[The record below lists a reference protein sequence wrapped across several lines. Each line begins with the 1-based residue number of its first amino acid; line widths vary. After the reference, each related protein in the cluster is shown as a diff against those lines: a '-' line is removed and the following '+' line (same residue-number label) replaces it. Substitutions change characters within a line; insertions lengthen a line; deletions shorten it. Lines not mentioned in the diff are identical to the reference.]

1 MLMLGG
7 DLKRKEMLSAR
18 LGDVLSHLYIASAVL
33 KFYEDNGR
41 QVADLPFVHYS
52 VQRNLYEIGRAFA
65 GFFSNF
71 PNRLVGKLLKGLV
84 FPFGINYQLPDDEMA
99 MQISDALL
107 KPSVIRD
114 RLTHLC
120 YLGEGENDPTG
131 SMEQAFLAVHAAQPL
146 MKKIF
151 QAQKDGKIAR
161 KLPLDVTINKAA
173 EAGVLS
179 AEEVAQ
185 LEQMNK
191 LRFAAISVDSFKPG
205 DLESRALQA

>member
-1 MLMLGG
+1 
-7 DLKRKEMLSAR
+7 
-18 LGDVLSHLYIASAVL
+18 
-33 KFYEDNGR
+33 
-41 QVADLPFVHYS
+41 

-71 PNRLVGKLLKGLV
+71 PHRIVGKLLKGLV
-84 FPFGINYQLPDDEMA
+84 FPFGINYQLPGDDLS

-120 YLGEGENDPTG
+120 YLGEGESDATG

-161 KLPLDVTINKAA
+161 KLPLDVTIARAA
-173 EAGVLS
+173 EVGLLS
-179 AEEVAQ
+179 ADEVTQ
-185 LEQMNK
+185 LEQMNR

-205 DLESRALQA
+205 ELEARALQS

>member
-1 MLMLGG
+1 
-7 DLKRKEMLSAR
+7 
-18 LGDVLSHLYIASAVL
+18 
-33 KFYEDNGR
+33 
-41 QVADLPFVHYS
+41 
-52 VQRNLYEIGRAFA
+52 
-65 GFFSNF
+65 
-71 PNRLVGKLLKGLV
+71 
-84 FPFGINYQLPDDEMA
+84 

-120 YLGEGENDPTG
+120 YLGEGESDATG

-161 KLPLDVTINKAA
+161 KLPLDVTIARAA
-173 EAGVLS
+173 EVGLLS
-179 AEEVAQ
+179 ADEVTQ
-185 LEQMNK
+185 LEQMNR

-205 DLESRALQA
+205 ELEARALQS